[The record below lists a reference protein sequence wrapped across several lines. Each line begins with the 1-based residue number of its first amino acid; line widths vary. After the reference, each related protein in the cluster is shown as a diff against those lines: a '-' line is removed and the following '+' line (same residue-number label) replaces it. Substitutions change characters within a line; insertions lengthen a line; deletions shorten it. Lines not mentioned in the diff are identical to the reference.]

1 MKKGLLFIA
10 ILIISTAAVSA
21 QVDTTRV
28 SRLSRDSILIG
39 DQVDLIVD
47 LQLQEGD
54 GFVIA
59 APSDPL
65 AYGVE
70 TIKGMTFD
78 TLSIKKGKLEIEG
91 RMTLTSFD
99 SGSYALP
106 PLLAVI
112 ANAQG
117 KADSLIYRGPQLY
130 VNTVPVDTATYVIK
144 DIKGQIGYPVTFREV
159 LPWLLLALLIAA
171 LVYFVIR
178 LIKARRENT
187 TLFGKPVQKDPAH
200 IVALRDL
207 EKIRKQKLWQNNKQ
221 KQFYTAVTDTLRYYI
236 SERFGIMTMERPS
249 TEMLEDLKKQDVE
262 PKTFD
267 KIAALFG
274 RADLVKFAKYEASAE
289 ENEET
294 IPDAVQF
301 VNTTYVS
308 QLEQEGGDE

>member
-10 ILIISTAAVSA
+10 ILIISTVASA
-21 QVDTTRV
+21 QVDTTRF

-39 DQVDLIVD
+39 DQVELILD
-47 LQLQEGD
+47 LQMNEGD
-54 GFVIA
+54 GFLIA
-59 APSDPL
+59 SRSEQLAP
-65 AYGVE
+65 GVE

-78 TLSIKKGKLEIEG
+78 TLSIKKGKVDIQAH
-91 RMTLTSFD
+91 MTITSFD

-106 PLLAVI
+106 PLLALIQNSTGEV
-112 ANAQG
+112 
-117 KADSLIYRGPQLY
+117 DSLLYKGPELY
-130 VNTVPVDTATYVIK
+130 VNTIPIDTATYVIK
-144 DIKGQIGYPVTFREV
+144 DIKGQIGYPLTFKEI

-171 LVYFVIR
+171 LVYLVIR
-178 LIKARRENT
+178 LINARRNNL
-187 TLFGKPVQKDPAH
+187 TLFGKPVQKDPPH

-249 TEMLEDLKKQDVE
+249 GEMLEDLKKQDIE
-262 PKTFD
+262 PGTFD
-267 KIAALFG
+267 KMEKLFG

-301 VNTTYVS
+301 VNATYVS
-308 QLEQEGGDE
+308 QLEEEGGDE

>member
-10 ILIISTAAVSA
+10 ILIISTAASA
-21 QVDTTRV
+21 QIDTTRV
-28 SRLSRDSILIG
+28 ARLSRDSILIG
-39 DQVDLIVD
+39 DQVELIVD
-47 LQLQEGD
+47 LQMQEGD

-78 TLSIKKGKLEIEG
+78 TLSMKKGKLEIEG

-117 KADSLIYRGPQLY
+117 KADSLIYRGPELY
-130 VNTVPVDTATYVIK
+130 VNTIPIDTATYVIK
-144 DIKGQIGYPVTFREV
+144 DIKGQIGYPVTFKEV
-159 LPWLLLALLIAA
+159 LPWLLLALLLAA
-171 LVYFVIR
+171 LVYFIIR
-178 LIKARRENT
+178 LIKARRNNT
-187 TLFGKPVQKDPAH
+187 TLFGKPIQKDPAH
-200 IVALRDL
+200 IVALRDR

-249 TEMLEDLKKQDVE
+249 TEMLEDLKNQNIEKS
-262 PKTFD
+262 TFD
-267 KIAALFG
+267 KIVNLFG

-308 QLEQEGGDE
+308 QLEEEGGDE

>member
-10 ILIISTAAVSA
+10 ILIISTVASA
-21 QVDTTRV
+21 QVDTTRF

-39 DQVDLIVD
+39 DQVELILD
-47 LQLQEGD
+47 LQMNEGD
-54 GFVIA
+54 GFLIA
-59 APSDPL
+59 SRSEQLAP
-65 AYGVE
+65 GVE

-78 TLSIKKGKLEIEG
+78 TLSIKKGKVDIQAH
-91 RMTLTSFD
+91 MTITSFD

-106 PLLAVI
+106 PLLALIQNSTGEV
-112 ANAQG
+112 
-117 KADSLIYRGPQLY
+117 DSLLYKGPELY
-130 VNTVPVDTATYVIK
+130 VNTIPIDTATYVIK
-144 DIKGQIGYPVTFREV
+144 DIKGQIGYPLTFKEI

-171 LVYFVIR
+171 LVYLVIR
-178 LIKARRENT
+178 LINARRNNL
-187 TLFGKPVQKDPAH
+187 TLFGKPVQKDPPH

-249 TEMLEDLKKQDVE
+249 GEMLEDLKKQDIE
-262 PKTFD
+262 PGTFD
-267 KIAALFG
+267 KMEKLFG
-274 RADLVKFAKYEASAE
+274 RADIVKFAKYEASAE

-301 VNTTYVS
+301 VNSTYVS
-308 QLEQEGGDE
+308 QLEEEGGDE

>member
-10 ILIISTAAVSA
+10 ILTISVVASA
-21 QVDTTRV
+21 QVDTTRM

-39 DQVDLIVD
+39 DQVDLILD
-47 LQLQEGD
+47 LQMQEGD
-54 GFVIA
+54 GFVIQS
-59 APSDPL
+59 PREQL

-78 TLSIKKGKLEIEG
+78 TLSIKKGKMEIEA
-91 RMTLTSFD
+91 RMTITSFD
-99 SGSYALP
+99 SGSYVLP

-117 KADSLIYRGPQLY
+117 KMDSLIYRGPELY
-130 VNTVPVDTATYVIK
+130 VNTIPIDTATYVIK
-144 DIKGQIGYPVTFREV
+144 DIKGQIGYPVTFREI
-159 LPWLLLALLIAA
+159 LPWLLLALLLAA
-171 LVYFVIR
+171 LIYFIIR
-178 LIKARRENT
+178 LVNARRNNL

-249 TEMLEDLKKQDVE
+249 TEML
-262 PKTFD
+262 
-267 KIAALFG
+267 
-274 RADLVKFAKYEASAE
+274 
-289 ENEET
+289 
-294 IPDAVQF
+294 
-301 VNTTYVS
+301 
-308 QLEQEGGDE
+308 

>member
-10 ILIISTAAVSA
+10 ILIISTAATA
-21 QVDTTRV
+21 QVDTTRM

-39 DQVDLIVD
+39 DQVDLILD
-47 LQLQEGD
+47 LQMQEGD
-54 GFVIA
+54 GFVIQ
-59 APSDPL
+59 APGEQL

-78 TLSIKKGKLEIEG
+78 TLSIKKGKMEIEA
-91 RMTLTSFD
+91 RMTITSFD

-117 KADSLIYRGPQLY
+117 KMDSLIYRGPELY
-130 VNTVPVDTATYVIK
+130 VNTIPIDTATYVIK
-144 DIKGQIGYPVTFREV
+144 DIKGQIGYPVTFREI

-171 LVYFVIR
+171 LIYLIVR
-178 LIKARRENT
+178 LVNARRNNL
-187 TLFGKPVQKDPAH
+187 TLFGKPIQKDPAH

-207 EKIRKQKLWQNNKQ
+207 EKIRRQKLWQNNKQ

-249 TEMLEDLKKQDVE
+249 TEMLEDLRKQDIE
-262 PKTFD
+262 AGTFE
-267 KIAALFG
+267 KIERLFG
-274 RADLVKFAKYEASAE
+274 RADLVKFAKYEPSAE

-301 VNTTYVS
+301 VNATYVS
-308 QLEQEGGDE
+308 QLEEEGGDE

>member
-10 ILIISTAAVSA
+10 ILIISTAASA
-21 QVDTTRV
+21 QIDTTRV
-28 SRLSRDSILIG
+28 ARLSRDSILIG
-39 DQVDLIVD
+39 DQVELIVD
-47 LQLQEGD
+47 LQMQEGD

-78 TLSIKKGKLEIEG
+78 TLSMKKGKLEIEG

-117 KADSLIYRGPQLY
+117 KADSLIYRGPELY
-130 VNTVPVDTATYVIK
+130 VNTIPIDTATYVIK
-144 DIKGQIGYPVTFREV
+144 DIKGQIGYPVTFKEV
-159 LPWLLLALLIAA
+159 LPWLLLALLLAA
-171 LVYFVIR
+171 LVYFIIR
-178 LIKARRENT
+178 LIKARRNNT
-187 TLFGKPVQKDPAH
+187 TLFGKPIQKDPAH

-249 TEMLEDLKKQDVE
+249 TEMLEDLKNQNIEKS
-262 PKTFD
+262 TFD
-267 KIAALFG
+267 KIVNLFG

-308 QLEQEGGDE
+308 QLEEEGGDE

>member
-10 ILIISTAAVSA
+10 ILIISTAASA

-39 DQVDLIVD
+39 DQVDLILD
-47 LQLQEGD
+47 LQMDEGD
-54 GFVIA
+54 EFLIA
-59 APSDPL
+59 SRSEQLAP
-65 AYGVE
+65 GVE

-78 TLSIKKGKLEIEG
+78 TLSMKKGKLDIQA
-91 RMTLTSFD
+91 RMTITSFD

-106 PLLAVI
+106 PLLALI
-112 ANAQG
+112 RNQRG
-117 KADSLIYRGPQLY
+117 EIDSLIYRGPELY
-130 VNTVPVDTATYVIK
+130 VNTIPIDTATYVIK
-144 DIKGQIGYPVTFREV
+144 DIKGQIGYPLTFREI
-159 LPWLLLALLIAA
+159 LPWLLLALLLAA
-171 LVYFVIR
+171 LVYFIVR
-178 LIKARRENT
+178 LVNAHRNNL

-207 EKIRKQKLWQNNKQ
+207 EKIRRQKLWQNNKQ

-236 SERFGIMTMERPS
+236 SERFGIMTLERPS
-249 TEMLEDLKKQDVE
+249 TEMLEDLRNQDIE
-262 PKTFD
+262 AGTFD
-267 KIAALFG
+267 KIARLFS

-301 VNTTYVS
+301 VNSTYMT
-308 QLEQEGGDE
+308 QLEDEGGEE

>member
-10 ILIISTAAVSA
+10 ILIISTVASA
-21 QVDTTRV
+21 QVDTTRF

-39 DQVDLIVD
+39 DQVELILD
-47 LQLQEGD
+47 LQMNEGD
-54 GFVIA
+54 GFLIA
-59 APSDPL
+59 SRSEQLAP
-65 AYGVE
+65 GVE

-78 TLSIKKGKLEIEG
+78 TLSIKKGKVDIQAH
-91 RMTLTSFD
+91 MTITSFD

-106 PLLAVI
+106 PLLALIQNSTGEV
-112 ANAQG
+112 
-117 KADSLIYRGPQLY
+117 DSLLYKGPELY
-130 VNTVPVDTATYVIK
+130 VNTIPIDTATYVIK
-144 DIKGQIGYPVTFREV
+144 DIKGQIGYPLTFKEI

-171 LVYFVIR
+171 LVYLVIR
-178 LIKARRENT
+178 LINARRNNL
-187 TLFGKPVQKDPAH
+187 TLFGKPVQKDPPH

-249 TEMLEDLKKQDVE
+249 GEMLEDLKKQDIE
-262 PKTFD
+262 PGTYD
-267 KIAALFG
+267 KMEKLFG

-301 VNTTYVS
+301 VNSTYVS
-308 QLEQEGGDE
+308 QLEEEGGDE

>member
-10 ILIISTAAVSA
+10 ILIISTVASA
-21 QVDTTRV
+21 QVDTTRF

-39 DQVDLIVD
+39 DQVELILD
-47 LQLQEGD
+47 LQMNEGD
-54 GFVIA
+54 GFLIA
-59 APSDPL
+59 ARSEQL
-65 AYGVE
+65 APGVE

-78 TLSIKKGKLEIEG
+78 TLSIKKGKVDIQAH
-91 RMTLTSFD
+91 MTITSFD

-106 PLLAVI
+106 PLLALIQNSMGEV
-112 ANAQG
+112 
-117 KADSLIYRGPQLY
+117 DSLLYKGPELY
-130 VNTVPVDTATYVIK
+130 VNTIPIDTATYVIK
-144 DIKGQIGYPVTFREV
+144 DIKGQIGYPVTFKEV

-171 LVYFVIR
+171 LAYFIVR

-236 SERFGIMTMERPS
+236 SERFGIMTIERPS

-308 QLEQEGGDE
+308 QLEEEGGDE

>member
-10 ILIISTAAVSA
+10 ILIISTVASA
-21 QVDTTRV
+21 QVDTTRF

-39 DQVDLIVD
+39 DQVELILN
-47 LQLQEGD
+47 LQMNEGD
-54 GFVIA
+54 GFLIA
-59 APSDPL
+59 SRSEQLAP
-65 AYGVE
+65 GVE

-78 TLSIKKGKLEIEG
+78 TLSIKKGKVDIQAH
-91 RMTLTSFD
+91 MTITSFD

-106 PLLAVI
+106 PLLALIQNSTGEV
-112 ANAQG
+112 
-117 KADSLIYRGPQLY
+117 DSLLYKGPELY
-130 VNTVPVDTATYVIK
+130 VNTIPIDTATYVIK
-144 DIKGQIGYPVTFREV
+144 DIKGQIGYPLTFKEI

-171 LVYFVIR
+171 LVYLVIR
-178 LIKARRENT
+178 LINARRNNL
-187 TLFGKPVQKDPAH
+187 TLFGKPVQKDPPH

-249 TEMLEDLKKQDVE
+249 GEMLEDLKKQDIE
-262 PKTFD
+262 PGTFD
-267 KIAALFG
+267 KMEKLFG

-301 VNTTYVS
+301 VNSTYVS
-308 QLEQEGGDE
+308 QLEEEGGDE

>member
-10 ILIISTAAVSA
+10 ILIISTVASA
-21 QVDTTRV
+21 QVDTTRF

-39 DQVDLIVD
+39 DQVELILD
-47 LQLQEGD
+47 LQMNEGD
-54 GFVIA
+54 GFLIA
-59 APSDPL
+59 SRSEQLAP
-65 AYGVE
+65 GVE

-78 TLSIKKGKLEIEG
+78 TLSIKKGKVDIQAH
-91 RMTLTSFD
+91 MTITSFD

-106 PLLAVI
+106 PLLALIQNSTGEV
-112 ANAQG
+112 
-117 KADSLIYRGPQLY
+117 DSLLYKGPELY
-130 VNTVPVDTATYVIK
+130 VNTIPIDTATYVIK
-144 DIKGQIGYPVTFREV
+144 DIKGQIGYPLTFKEI

-171 LVYFVIR
+171 LVYLVIR
-178 LIKARRENT
+178 LINARRNNL
-187 TLFGKPVQKDPAH
+187 TLFGKPVQKDPPH

-249 TEMLEDLKKQDVE
+249 GEMLEDLKKQDIE
-262 PKTFD
+262 PGTFD
-267 KIAALFG
+267 KMEKLFG

-301 VNTTYVS
+301 VNSTYVS
-308 QLEQEGGDE
+308 QLEEEGGDE

>member
-10 ILIISTAAVSA
+10 ILIISTAASA
-21 QVDTTRV
+21 QIDTTRV
-28 SRLSRDSILIG
+28 ARLSRDSILIG
-39 DQVDLIVD
+39 DQVELIVD
-47 LQLQEGD
+47 LQMQEGD

-59 APSDPL
+59 ATSDPL

-78 TLSIKKGKLEIEG
+78 TLSMKKGKLEIEG

-117 KADSLIYRGPQLY
+117 KADSLIYRGPELY
-130 VNTVPVDTATYVIK
+130 VNTIPIDTATYVIK
-144 DIKGQIGYPVTFREV
+144 DIKGQIGYPVTFKEV
-159 LPWLLLALLIAA
+159 LPWLLLALLLAA
-171 LVYFVIR
+171 LVYFIIR
-178 LIKARRENT
+178 LIKARRNNT
-187 TLFGKPVQKDPAH
+187 TLFGKPIQKDPAH

-249 TEMLEDLKKQDVE
+249 TEMLEDLKNQNIEKS
-262 PKTFD
+262 TFD
-267 KIAALFG
+267 KIASLFG

-308 QLEQEGGDE
+308 QLEEEGGDE

>member
-10 ILIISTAAVSA
+10 ISIISTVASA

-39 DQVDLIVD
+39 DQVDIILDMQV
-47 LQLQEGD
+47 QEGD
-54 GFVIA
+54 AFVVA
-59 APSDPL
+59 APHEL
-65 AYGVE
+65 APGVE

-78 TLSIKKGKLEIEG
+78 TLSVKKGRMEIQA

-106 PLLAVI
+106 PMLALI
-112 ANAQG
+112 QNSQG
-117 KADSLIYRGPQLY
+117 KVDSLLYRGPELY
-130 VNTVPVDTATYVIK
+130 VNTIPIDTATYVIK
-144 DIKGQIGYPVTFREV
+144 DIKGQIGYPVTFREI

-171 LVYFVIR
+171 LTYLVVR
-178 LIKARRENT
+178 LVKARRNNM

-249 TEMLEDLKKQDVE
+249 TEMLEDLKNQDIE
-262 PKTFD
+262 AGTFD
-267 KIAALFG
+267 KIARLFS
-274 RADLVKFAKYEASAE
+274 RADLVKFAKYEASPE

-301 VNTTYVS
+301 VNSTYMT
-308 QLEQEGGDE
+308 QLEDEGGEE

>member
-10 ILIISTAAVSA
+10 ILIISTVASA
-21 QVDTTRV
+21 QVDTTRF

-39 DQVDLIVD
+39 DQVELILD
-47 LQLQEGD
+47 LQMNEGD
-54 GFVIA
+54 GFLIA
-59 APSDPL
+59 SRSEQLAP
-65 AYGVE
+65 GVE

-78 TLSIKKGKLEIEG
+78 TLSIKKGKVDIQAH
-91 RMTLTSFD
+91 MTITSFD

-106 PLLAVI
+106 PLLALIQNSTGEV
-112 ANAQG
+112 
-117 KADSLIYRGPQLY
+117 DSLLYKGPELY
-130 VNTVPVDTATYVIK
+130 VNTIPIDTATYVIK
-144 DIKGQIGYPVTFREV
+144 DIKGQIGYPLTFKEI

-171 LVYFVIR
+171 LVYLVIR
-178 LIKARRENT
+178 LINARRNNL
-187 TLFGKPVQKDPAH
+187 TLFGKPVQKDPPH

-249 TEMLEDLKKQDVE
+249 GEMLEDLKKQDIE
-262 PKTFD
+262 PGTFD
-267 KIAALFG
+267 KMEKLFG

-301 VNTTYVS
+301 VNSTYVS
-308 QLEQEGGDE
+308 QLEEEGGAE